1 MQNIWGLIFTSS
13 KRFEE
18 FIIMSNTKSIRLF
31 TLPNALTLANL
42 VAGAIAIV
50 FALNH
55 QYEVSFWLII
65 VAAVCDFFDGL
76 VARLLHQQSELGVQ
90 LDSLADDISFGL
102 APAIVMFDIYRSTTS
117 YYALEQTIMEP
128 LGYVVF
134 IIAAFSALRLAKFNI
149 DTTQSTEFEGL
160 PTPANALMLMSLAVL
175 YTDGLVSLYQEHILL
190 ISVAASLLLV
200 SPIRMF
206 ALKFKNFKLA
216 DNKLRFGFL
225 FSALCFI
232 IFFSAYSI
240 VAIIVLYIVLSTL
253 RWIFSSRKGDAEE
266 TK

>member
-1 MQNIWGLIFTSS
+1 MGNS
-13 KRFEE
+13 
-18 FIIMSNTKSIRLF
+18 KSIRLF
-31 TLPNALTLANL
+31 TLPNMLTLANL

-50 FALNH
+50 FALQH
-55 QYEVSFWLII
+55 QYETSFWLII
-65 VAAVCDFFDGL
+65 AAAVCDFFDGF

-102 APAIVMFDIYRSTTS
+102 APAVVMFDIYRNTTS
-117 YYALEQTIMEP
+117 YYALDASIMQP
-128 LGYVVF
+128 LSYVIF

-160 PTPANALMLMSLAVL
+160 PTPANALMLLSLAVL
-175 YTDGLVSLYQEHILL
+175 YANGQVALYQEHILL

-206 ALKFKNFKLA
+206 ALKFKSFKLA
-216 DNKLRFGFL
+216 DNKLRYGFL
-225 FSALCFI
+225 LAALCLI
-232 IFFSAYSI
+232 IFFTAYSI

-253 RWIFSSRKGDAEE
+253 RWIFSSRKVDAEN
-266 TK
+266 

>member
-1 MQNIWGLIFTSS
+1 MG
-13 KRFEE
+13 
-18 FIIMSNTKSIRLF
+18 NTKSIRLF

-50 FALNH
+50 FALKH
-55 QYEVSFWLII
+55 QYEVSLWLII
-65 VAAVCDFFDGL
+65 AAAVCDFFDGF
-76 VARLLHQQSELGVQ
+76 VARLLEQQSELGVQ

-102 APAIVMFDIYRSTTS
+102 APAVVMYDIYISTTS
-117 YYALEQTIMEP
+117 YYGISADVMQP
-128 LGYVVF
+128 LSYVVF

-149 DTTQSTEFEGL
+149 DTTQSAEFEGL

-175 YTDGLVSLYQEHILL
+175 YAGGDVALYQEHILV

-225 FSALCFI
+225 VAALCFI
-232 IFFSAYSI
+232 IFFRAYSI

-253 RWIFSSRKGDAEE
+253 RWMFKRREE
-266 TK
+266 

>member
-1 MQNIWGLIFTSS
+1 MG
-13 KRFEE
+13 
-18 FIIMSNTKSIRLF
+18 NTKSIRLF

-50 FALNH
+50 FALKH

-65 VAAVCDFFDGL
+65 AAAVCDFFDGF
-76 VARLLHQQSELGVQ
+76 VARLLKQQSELGVQ

-102 APAIVMFDIYRSTTS
+102 APAVVMYDTYISTSS
-117 YYALEQTIMEP
+117 YYGISADVMEP
-128 LGYVVF
+128 LSYVVF

-175 YTDGLVSLYQEHILL
+175 YAGGDVALYQEHILV

-225 FSALCFI
+225 VAALCFI
-232 IFFSAYSI
+232 IFFRAYSI

-253 RWIFSSRKGDAEE
+253 RWMFKRREE
-266 TK
+266 